1 MDRKVARSTRTAAL
15 TFALAADFFEQ
26 LNLDLLD
33 FEEPIV
39 LTPQEVIDFF
49 VQVPDLQLGFEVDF
63 VIVLRAQTIAQFGA
77 ILTHHDDWRLHRGET
92 REDQIQQDEWIRVE
106 PAVQE
111 QGGVQNDPKHEDD
124 AEENDESPAAAKR
137 GYLVGQP
144 FAESELP
151 LELLLDVAREDF
163 MLVQTFDDFL
173 IEDRKFAEFVLED
186 VFDIFL
192 PELAEIIQT
201 DKTFPVPIGHA
212 LLDEFE
218 ERRPDQFCDHSVV
231 RRFRSLANL
240 ANKCGRRGFTHRISL
255 SD

>member
-1 MDRKVARSTRTAAL
+1 MP
-15 TFALAADFFEQ
+15 DF
-26 LNLDLLD
+26 
-33 FEEPIV
+33 
-39 LTPQEVIDFF
+39 
-49 VQVPDLQLGFEVDF
+49 QLGFEVDF
-63 VIVLRAQTIAQFGA
+63 VIVLRAKTIAQFGA

-92 REDQIQQDEWIRVE
+92 REDQIQQNEWIRVE

-124 AEENDESPAAAKR
+124 AEENDESPTAAKR
-137 GYLVGQP
+137 GYLIRQS

-173 IEDRKFAEFVLED
+173 IQRRKFAEFVLEH

-201 DKTFPVPIGHA
+201 DKTASVPARHA
-212 LLDEFE
+212 LLDELE
-218 ERRPDQFCDHSVV
+218 QRRSDQFGD
-231 RRFRSLANL
+231 
-240 ANKCGRRGFTHRISL
+240 
-255 SD
+255 